1 MNFSMATVANSE
13 EHVPNLEL
21 WIDNQLIRNSANN
34 ELNIVEWKAWN
45 VEDYIGKIAELKIDK
60 TEKDDQFEVII
71 DQLHL
76 SDKAAHSVAETT
88 QWMDYGTDFYAAVS
102 WNDVPKEDGRRLWI
116 GWMNNWHY
124 ANQIPS
130 GKWRSSMSISRSIE
144 LVKSDN
150 GYQILQHPV
159 EEIKKYRTPVFE
171 SKQTTLKKF
180 NTELD
185 KLDLTDQFEA
195 VFEIDLKNVEHIK
208 MLFGDPEF
216 PAIRW
221 EYDTKTQLVSTE
233 RLANGNE
240 YFHPKF
246 SNHQQFKVEAESETL
261 KIRLFVDRNS
271 LEIFHQNGR
280 EVSTQ
285 LMYPINDDF
294 KWSIRSNKQQ
304 ITLNNLT
311 IFSLK

>member
-1 MNFSMATVANSE
+1 
-13 EHVPNLEL
+13 
-21 WIDNQLIRNSANN
+21 
-34 ELNIVEWKAWN
+34 
-45 VEDYIGKIAELKIDK
+45 
-60 TEKDDQFEVII
+60 
-71 DQLHL
+71 
-76 SDKAAHSVAETT
+76 
-88 QWMDYGTDFYAAVS
+88 
-102 WNDVPKEDGRRLWI
+102 
-116 GWMNNWHY
+116 MNNWHY

-159 EEIKKYRTPVFE
+159 EEIKKYRTTVFE
-171 SKQTTLKKF
+171 SKQTTLSKF
-180 NTELD
+180 NTEFD

-195 VFEIDLKNVEHIK
+195 VFEIDLKNVEQIK

-233 RLANGNE
+233 RLANGNV

-285 LMYPINDDF
+285 LMYPISDDF